1 MWLIPRRVITNVGL
15 MNEEYFM
22 YLEDLDYC
30 QRVLKKGFSLNLNVN
45 SIIYHKVGGSTGG
58 EYSSFSIYHRTRNM
72 NKILF
77 RSEGIILK
85 YTSLIIF
92 NLIVIIKILK
102 SKKVFLFRD
111 YLKALFKLKNK
122 NNVT

>member
-1 MWLIPRRVITNVGL
+1 
-15 MNEEYFM
+15 
-22 YLEDLDYC
+22 
-30 QRVLKKGFSLNLNVN
+30 
-45 SIIYHKVGGSTGG
+45 
-58 EYSSFSIYHRTRNM
+58 M

-92 NLIVIIKILK
+92 NLIVIVKILK